1 MINPS
6 ICPITLCVKLCLS
19 HRLVTRIKFDAWL
32 SISIYGVEVGG
43 GGGGV
48 FDGSGTGVS
57 VGGSGTVAV
66 PVIVEMTIAVLVGFR
81 VRVAV
86 GNMIGGFCCSRAFV
100 GVMDGTNGVRVFVFV
115 GVNVG
120 VAVSVAVA
128 VKVGVALGGTAN
140 C

>member
-32 SISIYGVEVGG
+32 SISIYGVEV

-86 GNMIGGFCCSRAFV
+86 GNTIGGLVCSIFFV
-100 GVMDGTNGVRVFVFV
+100 GLAVGGTSGVRVLVLV
-115 GVNVG
+115 GVEVG
-120 VAVSVAVA
+120 VSVEVG